1 MCSASCRKLVHLW
14 TYRKSGA
21 LYEKQQSVTVRMA
34 FMPMMTPMLQVLAG
48 ERKTADRHLFHLW
61 LSLQEWITLRKFI

>member
-1 MCSASCRKLVHLW
+1 
-14 TYRKSGA
+14 
-21 LYEKQQSVTVRMA
+21 MA

-48 ERKTADRHLFHLW
+48 ERKTADQHLFHPW